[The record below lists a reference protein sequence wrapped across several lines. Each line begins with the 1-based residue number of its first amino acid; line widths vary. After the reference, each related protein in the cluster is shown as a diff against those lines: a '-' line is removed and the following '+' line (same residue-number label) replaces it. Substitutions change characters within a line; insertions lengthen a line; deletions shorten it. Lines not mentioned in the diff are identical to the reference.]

1 MDSNVGRRAPIKR
14 PTWDIEAIREYVAD
28 KAERSSIRA
37 AAEAIGVQHSTLHS
51 FIQGAMPHPRIR
63 RVLVAWYAF
72 DTSGEGAPWR
82 DAVDVLV
89 WGLPLDQQPVA
100 ERVLL
105 DALAGV
111 YHASSLEPPAWAR
124 RGRDGTPPVE

>member
-1 MDSNVGRRAPIKR
+1 MKR

-28 KAERSSIRA
+28 KAERSSLRVTA
-37 AAEAIGVQHSTLHS
+37 DAIGVQHSTLHN

-63 RVLVAWYAF
+63 RVLAAWYAL
-72 DTSGEGAPWR
+72 DTAGEGAPWR

-89 WGLPLDQQPVA
+89 WGLPRDQQPVG

-105 DALAGV
+105 NALAEV
-111 YHASSLEPPAWAR
+111 YRTGGLEPPAWT
-124 RGRDGTPPVE
+124 RGRRDGTPPAE